1 MLLFRR
7 IFFGLWCLFFLLFA
21 FWQWNDPDP
30 WLWMTL
36 YVAAAVLCALA
47 AMGRFPMPVLL
58 TLIVACLIGAVYLY
72 PSSVNEWI
80 QQELQQQDLSMKTQ
94 SMEEARESF
103 GLLIV
108 AIILSVAAIFGW
120 RTRAFRS
127 GASNIGVKERRNTAE
142 RA

>member
-47 AMGRFPMPVLL
+47 AAGRFPMPVLIP
-58 TLIVACLIGAVYLY
+58 LIIACFIGAVYLF
-72 PSSVNEWI
+72 PSSVSGWV
-80 QQELQQQDLSMKTQ
+80 QQELEQQDLSMKTY

-103 GLLIV
+103 GLLVV
-108 AIILSVAAIFGW
+108 AVILSVAAIFGW
-120 RTRAFRS
+120 RNSASRS
-127 GASNIGVKERRNTAE
+127 GSSSRRMPAN
-142 RA
+142 RI